1 MKVHWRRMVCDAASQ
16 AGRPRLIPDADSAAA
31 LPQQWRD
38 HALQL
43 YDHAHF
49 LAVGQRSKSLPA
61 CGLGAKQPHDF
72 WIY

>member
-1 MKVHWRRMVCDAASQ
+1 
-16 AGRPRLIPDADSAAA
+16 
-31 LPQQWRD
+31 
-38 HALQL
+38 L